1 MNIILSI
8 SVNSNQFSGLPSG
21 KLVWKCDIVTVALLV
36 ISRIVFSLGT
46 PKGLGMFSEVG
57 GHVPCSGISADLKNI
72 QKNVIKKNASVVR
85 NKIIASFMFVLMLFV
100 SVPVVVSRI
109 VSRLQ

>member
-1 MNIILSI
+1 MIN
-8 SVNSNQFSGLPSG
+8 
-21 KLVWKCDIVTVALLV
+21 
-36 ISRIVFSLGT
+36 RIVFSLGT

-72 QKNVIKKNASVVR
+72 QKNVMKKNASVVK
-85 NKIIASFMFVLMLFV
+85 NKIIANFIFVLVLFV

-109 VSRLQ
+109 VSRPQ